1 MPHIQFLDNAEYKD
15 DSDAV
20 VSWLVVDG
28 QEVEC
33 RITRDALM
41 SHFRADHQNLIFAFG
56 THLTR
61 IQQIAETLIARNRFE
76 EGTKTIV
83 ISSQDVADFLTNQK

>member
-1 MPHIQFLDNAEYKD
+1 MPNIQFFDNAEYED
-15 DSDAV
+15 DSDSV
-20 VSWLVVDG
+20 VSWPVVDG

-41 SHFRADHQNLIFAFG
+41 CHFRADYHNLIFAFG
-56 THLTR
+56 THLAR
-61 IQQIAETLIARNRFE
+61 IQQIAGKLIAQNRFE

-83 ISSQDVADFLTNQK
+83 IRSRDVADFLNNHK

>member
-1 MPHIQFLDNAEYKD
+1 MPHIQFLDNAEYQD
-15 DSDAV
+15 DSDSV
-20 VSWLVVDG
+20 VSWPLVDG

-33 RITRDALM
+33 RMTRDALM
-41 SHFRADHQNLIFAFG
+41 SHFRADHPNLIFAFG

-61 IQQIAETLIARNRFE
+61 IQQITETLIARNRFE

-83 ISSQDVADFLTNQK
+83 ISSQDVADFLKNQN

>member
-15 DSDAV
+15 DSDSV
-20 VSWLVVDG
+20 VSWPLVDG

-41 SHFRADHQNLIFAFG
+41 SHFRADYQNLIFAFG